1 MRLLSKYFHG
11 KTQNASKSIGSVA
24 QTKFPQN
31 IYVQHNDLEMGVLC
45 NDNDIIKS
53 FKKC

>member
-11 KTQNASKSIGSVA
+11 KTQNASKSIVA

-31 IYVQHNDLEMGVLC
+31 IYVQHNDLETGVSS
-45 NDNDIIKS
+45 NDIDIIKS